1 MFCLPGST
9 SASAAKSAAAAV
21 HSQREQDEAQLAS
34 LEAAAKYRP
43 RAEWSTEGS
52 DRTQT
57 EVFCCTWSPDSRF
70 LAVGCGDGSIRVFNA
85 STGRI
90 AYLLRSS
97 AAMALGAAHSS
108 SDSVVSESLP
118 ITCIR
123 FRPAGD
129 GTKPKGVLLATSA
142 DGSVTHWHMMSQT
155 CLYSFQQE
163 QDGTAAGTGAGGDT
177 DAQVYACDYRADG
190 EQFATG
196 GRDGKIRVYDESTK
210 ELVQTLAPGHVH
222 AYDSRRGTTGHS
234 NRVYA
239 LRYHPLDGNVIV
251 SGGWD
256 NTIQVWDVRAGLSV
270 RSIYGPHICG
280 DGLDLSPD
288 GSVILTAAWRPN
300 EALQR
305 WETAT
310 GKLIDTVPFA
320 AGPGGL
326 GADRP
331 ELLYAAA
338 WAPDGR
344 SFAAGGCGTNE
355 SKVFAVG
362 PNAHDPPK
370 VIERISAGSG
380 GVYCLAFA
388 PSGKK
393 IAMGGGSS
401 TVVVVDL

>member
-1 MFCLPGST
+1 MLSFVLLLPAST
-9 SASAAKSAAAAV
+9 STSNSAAAAA
-21 HSQREQDEAQLAS
+21 HNQREQDEAQLAS

-57 EVFCCTWSPDSRF
+57 EVFCCAWSPDSRF
-70 LAVGCGDGSIRVFNA
+70 LAAGCGDGSIRVFNA

-118 ITCIR
+118 ITCVR
-123 FRPAGD
+123 YRPDGD

-142 DGSVTHWHMMSQT
+142 DGSVTHWHVMSQT
-155 CLYSFQQE
+155 CLYSFAQE
-163 QDGTAAGTGAGGDT
+163 QDSP

-196 GRDGKIRVYDESTK
+196 GRDGKVRVYDEATK
-210 ELVQTLAPGHVH
+210 ELVQTLAGGSGSGGFGH
-222 AYDSRRGTTGHS
+222 DRGASGHS

-239 LRYHPLDGNVIV
+239 LRFHPTDGNTLV

-256 NTIQVWDVRAGLSV
+256 NTIQVWDVRTGRSV
-270 RSIYGPHICG
+270 RSMYGPHICG
-280 DGLDLSPD
+280 DGLDLSRD
-288 GSVILTAAWRPN
+288 GSQILTASWRPN

-310 GKLIDTVPFA
+310 GRLIDTVPFA

-331 ELLYAAA
+331 ELLYAAV
-338 WAPDGR
+338 WSPDGR

-355 SKVFAVG
+355 SKVFSLGADG
-362 PNAHDPPK
+362 KPK